1 MRSPDRGFSLVELI
15 VITALI
21 ATVIAIAVPSLSAYQ
36 ERMRLGQTARVVE
49 RAIHQA
55 RQKAV
60 GYNRAMRVR
69 FNCPGPGQYRVVELL
84 GRPSA
89 PLAADGTDSRCGEGL
104 YPFPAPDTDPAT
116 LPNLD
121 GPVQQLDVKA
131 RFGTVTTLEF
141 WPDGSVHAPPG
152 VAPWPILSTTGT
164 ALTITQTSGSV
175 TRTATITVNGIGRI
189 KLTSVQ

>member
-21 ATVIAIAVPSLSAYQ
+21 ATVIAIAVPSLSALQ

-49 RAIHQA
+49 RAIQQA

-60 GYNRAMRVR
+60 NNNRAMRVR
-69 FNCPGPGQYRVVELL
+69 FNCPSPGQYRVVELL

-89 PLAADGTDSRCGEGL
+89 PVAADDTDARCSESL
-104 YPFPAPDTDPAT
+104 YPFPAPDSDPAT

-121 GPVQQLDVKA
+121 GPIQRLDEKA
-131 RFGTVTTLEF
+131 QFGTVMTLEF

-152 VAPWPILSTTGT
+152 VSPWPLLPTTGSP
-164 ALTITQTSGSV
+164 LTITQTSGSTV
-175 TRTATITVNGIGRI
+175 RTATITVNGIGRI
-189 KLTSVQ
+189 KLDPVR